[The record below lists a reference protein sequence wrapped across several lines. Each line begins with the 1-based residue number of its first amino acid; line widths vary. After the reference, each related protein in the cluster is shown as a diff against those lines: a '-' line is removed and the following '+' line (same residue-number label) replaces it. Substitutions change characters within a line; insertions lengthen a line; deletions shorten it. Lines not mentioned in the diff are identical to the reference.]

1 MNGVNEESLPVRN
14 GKGGDWGLRENL
26 PNNGIAAQEEIQIES
41 KSSKHLS
48 QLEKIIPW
56 HLQPRFEAIAD
67 HTPQYWTVTLKLPL
81 YSDIAWGFIIN
92 SYVSMTLLIG
102 HLFNSQLNNTIYT
115 DSSVFEVFFST

>member
-48 QLEKIIPW
+48 QLEKIILW

-67 HTPQYWTVTLKLPL
+67 DTPQYWTVTLKLPL
-81 YSDIAWGFIIN
+81 YSDIAWGFIIHMFQWP
-92 SYVSMTLLIG
+92 S
-102 HLFNSQLNNTIYT
+102 
-115 DSSVFEVFFST
+115 